1 MFQLTFK
8 FRSHFICELRIH
20 KNRWNHCSAK
30 HFFFFFCF
38 FFFFTQSTWMQSIS
52 QVTVNKNVR
61 ESLFRCGLHLWGGWL
76 ESRWVLGSL

>member
-30 HFFFFFCF
+30 RFFFFFF
-38 FFFFTQSTWMQSIS
+38 YTEHLDAVDLAGNSKQ
-52 QVTVNKNVR
+52 NV
-61 ESLFRCGLHLWGGWL
+61 
-76 ESRWVLGSL
+76 

>member
-30 HFFFFFCF
+30 RF
-38 FFFFTQSTWMQSIS
+38 FFFFTRSTWMQSIS
-52 QVTVNKNVR
+52 QVTVNKMS
-61 ESLFRCGLHLWGGWL
+61 EGLCPLGLHLWSGRQ
-76 ESRWVLGSL
+76 ESRRVFGSL